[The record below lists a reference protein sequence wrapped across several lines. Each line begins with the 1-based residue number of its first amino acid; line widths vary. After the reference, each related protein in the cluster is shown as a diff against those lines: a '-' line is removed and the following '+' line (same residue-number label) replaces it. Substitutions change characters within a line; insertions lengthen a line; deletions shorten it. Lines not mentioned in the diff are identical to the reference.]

1 MNSVLGGL
9 GVLQRFVSGR
19 WALFGVL
26 VLAALVLFHIV
37 IGLPLLSAGDPY
49 WVEPR
54 GDMATM
60 MAGHYAVIDHP
71 WHFPLGV
78 TTALRGE
85 ATPTAIVYSDSLP
98 WLTVVMKALGLGRV
112 VNPLALFM
120 LIAYVA
126 QPLAMV
132 ALLRACGVT
141 RTSSLLMGGLLAL
154 FFPAWLTRQFGHIA
168 LGGQWLLILA
178 LAWTVLVARFG
189 LTLRRIAEIA
199 VLGLIVTGTHA
210 YHLVPVAACLG
221 AGVLSE
227 VLQKRAKAWIHAAAS
242 LAVFAAGIGFAA
254 WVLGYGGVGQSGGGG
269 ALGVYSMNVLGPLW
283 PQASALAGQRWDN
296 VWFTGTLNIPGQT
309 FEGYNYLGAG
319 VLLVAGAAAASCLL
333 GLARGERPDAV
344 AWRRFGPL
352 GLMLVVMTLYA
363 IGPRPYLG
371 PLLMF
376 DIGRPQGAFGLV
388 LGLFRAHGRFF
399 WIVGYAVL
407 ALAIARIDRL
417 ESSRLRLG
425 LLVLALG
432 LQVADMS
439 QVIRAVRTVYTPTG
453 PYYDAVIRT
462 DPAFEGRPWRFA
474 PVIECVQ
481 DLDAW
486 TMVQMSHQAL
496 RRHGVSNSGPVARA
510 LNVSCDITPAA
521 KVDAAPDDRTLTV
534 VTGDPVQKPSL
545 FAAFRDRSDCYRF
558 VRGLLCGRGL
568 AQVPGLE
575 PYVAVS
581 AEQLNAAP
589 VIYLN
594 RGVKPPELGKGWG
607 LPEKF
612 AIWSDGKVAWLT
624 LDPRGATDFVL
635 FLNVIAIGPS
645 KDDTQAIEVVFN
657 GKVQRRTRITR
668 GVFSLRISG
677 ATPGQSAK
685 VELRLPEAAMPP
697 PFHGIP
703 DPRLLGIG
711 VNEIRVVPLER

>member
-1 MNSVLGGL
+1 M
-9 GVLQRFVSGR
+9 QRFLSAR
-19 WALFGVL
+19 STLFGGL

-37 IGLPLLSAGDPY
+37 IGLPLLSAGHPY

-60 MAGHYAVIDHP
+60 MAGHYAIIDHP
-71 WHFPLGV
+71 WRFPLGV

-85 ATPTAIVYSDSLP
+85 AIPTAIVYTDSLP
-98 WLTVVMKALGLGRV
+98 WLTVAMKALGLGRV
-112 VNPLALFM
+112 LNPLALFL

-132 ALLRACGVT
+132 ALLRACGVN
-141 RTSSLLMGGLLAL
+141 RTSSLLLGGLLAL

-168 LGGQWLLILA
+168 LGGQWLLILG
-178 LAWTVLVARFG
+178 LAWAVLVARFG
-189 LTLRRIAEIA
+189 LTRRRIVEISA
-199 VLGLIVTGTHA
+199 LGLVVAGTHA

-221 AGVLSE
+221 AGLLSE
-227 VLQKRAKAWIHAAAS
+227 LLQKRAKAWLHATIALVAF
-242 LAVFAAGIGFAA
+242 AVGVGFAA

-283 PQASALAGQRWDN
+283 PQASTLAGQRWDN
-296 VWFTGTLNIPGQT
+296 VWFTGTLNVPGQT

-319 VLLVAGAAAASCLL
+319 VLLVVIAAAAWCGL
-333 GLARGERPDAV
+333 GLVRGEKPGAA

-352 GLMLVVMTLYA
+352 ALMLVMMTLYA

-376 DIGRPQGAFGLV
+376 DIGRPQGAFGMV

-407 ALAIARIDRL
+407 AFSIARIDRL

-425 LLVLALG
+425 LLGLALA

-439 QVIRAVRTVYTPTG
+439 QVIRGVRTIYEPTA

-462 DPAFEGRPWRFA
+462 DPAFEGRPWRFQ

-481 DLDAW
+481 DFDAW

-510 LNVSCDITPAA
+510 LKVSCDIEPAA
-521 KVDAAPDDRTLTV
+521 KGDAAPGDRTITAV
-534 VTGDPVQKPSL
+534 IGDPVQKPAL
-545 FAAFRDRSDCYRF
+545 FETFAHRTDCYRF

-575 PYVAVS
+575 PYAAVS
-581 AEQLNAAP
+581 AEALAAAP

-594 RGVKPPELGKGWG
+594 KGVKPPELGKGWG
-607 LPEKF
+607 LPEQF
-612 AIWSDGKVAWLT
+612 AIWSDGKAAWLT
-624 LDPRGATDFVL
+624 LDTRGARDFVL

-645 KDDTQAIEVVFN
+645 KDDTQAIEVVFD
-657 GKVQRRTRITR
+657 GKAQRRTRITR
-668 GVFSLRISG
+668 GVFSVRIRG
-677 ATPGQSAK
+677 ATPGQPAR
-685 VELRLPEAAMPP
+685 VELRLPEASAPP

-711 VNEIRVVPLER
+711 VNEIRVVPLGR